1 MCATVAAV
9 VVQGMVPDT
18 CEIVAREVMR
28 LVGVVKVI
36 QKVRYPDL
44 DHVSKRHLIPNHA

>member
-18 CEIVAREVMR
+18 CEIVVAASEAPRRRREANS
-28 LVGVVKVI
+28 VG
-36 QKVRYPDL
+36 PL
-44 DHVSKRHLIPNHA
+44 P